1 MTNIA
6 KDMVAAIEGA
16 KVNIVASVPDEW
28 LAPVI
33 EALNGVATVKLA
45 PAAREEDAIGI
56 CCGAA
61 LAGVRALCLVQSA
74 GALNSGGVLATL
86 ANTYGVPFIMV
97 IADRGHLGDA
107 TVFHYEKARATR
119 PFLAALEIPHY
130 ELGPDF
136 NHRAQIEHAFQMAEA
151 GQKPVA
157 LLITPA
163 SFGEV
168 K

>member
-1 MTNIA
+1 MTFA
-6 KDMVAAIEGA
+6 KNMVAAIERANVKIAAG
-16 KVNIVASVPDEW
+16 VPDEW
-28 LAPVI
+28 LAPII
-33 EALNGVATVKLA
+33 EALNDSVSVKLA

-61 LAGVRALCLVQSA
+61 MAGVRALCLIQSA

-86 ANTYGVPFIMV
+86 AITYSVPLVMI

-107 TVFHYEKARATR
+107 TVFHFEKARATR
-119 PFLAALEIPHY
+119 TFLDALGISHY
-130 ELGPDF
+130 ELLPDF
-136 NHRAQIEHAFQMAEA
+136 KATDRIEHAFRMAEA

-163 SFGEV
+163 TFGEV